1 MPTIEMERDLD
12 KVTHPRFKSPVIAA
26 LETLAHIRL
35 NGSREGDAG
44 ANGSAPELNTIDRTI
59 AIVEAA
65 SAKIKANDFS
75 AVETLFAGQ
84 ALALDAMFD
93 THARQTTLD
102 DIRFALRSQRQCVA
116 TFKTLMQM
124 KIPQLEKN
132 SRKRNDVS
140 PEARRAKGEEPEKA
154 PG

>member
-1 MPTIEMERDLD
+1 MTRD
-12 KVTHPRFKSPVIAA
+12 TPHPRFRNPVVAA
-26 LETLAHIRL
+26 LETLAAMRL
-35 NGSREGDAG
+35 KGEGDAA
-44 ANGSAPELNTIDRTI
+44 ANGLAAELNNIDRTI

-65 SAKIKANDFS
+65 SMRIKANDFS

-93 THARQTTLD
+93 KHARETTID
-102 DIRFALRSQRQCVA
+102 DIRFALRSQAQCCA

-124 KIPQLEKN
+124 KNLRDEKI
-132 SRKRNDVS
+132 SRKRNEQS
-140 PEARRAKGEEPEKA
+140 GEL